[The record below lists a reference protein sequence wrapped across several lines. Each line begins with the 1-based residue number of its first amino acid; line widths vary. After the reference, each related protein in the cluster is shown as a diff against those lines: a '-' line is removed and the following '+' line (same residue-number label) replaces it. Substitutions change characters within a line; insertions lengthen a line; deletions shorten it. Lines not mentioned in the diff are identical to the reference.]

1 MDIGKRDLVLKIL
14 NEQITNLQ
22 GFNLEKMKD
31 IGEKQKEN
39 EFLTGVYK
47 DYTKHYD
54 YIIQLKNQQQEQIQ
68 YLVNYLEKSLEQAG
82 LSESMIR
89 QANHEKLRLKQQIEA
104 IKDELDNLIGQD
116 KIILGNKN
124 SNE

>member
-14 NEQITNLQ
+14 NEQIINLQ
-22 GFNLEKMKD
+22 GFNLEKMRD
-31 IGEKQKEN
+31 VGEKQKEN

-47 DYTKHYD
+47 DYTKHYN

-104 IKDELDNLIGQD
+104 IKDELDSLIGEDTIKQPPS
-116 KIILGNKN
+116 L
-124 SNE
+124 